1 VIAPLAALLV
11 VGLSAEAPALEL
23 APAALAETP
32 AAEPAAARVA
42 RPAPVYRLYPAA
54 DAAVMVTSAITIIV
68 PEIFADE
75 IIRFRCPCDPSEV
88 NGFDRGAIG
97 NHSTVAGGVSDVT
110 LVAAIAVPPLLDL
123 VDVGMGEAFLTDL
136 AVYAQVM
143 LVNGALAQIAKY
155 TVQRPIPR
163 TYAGDP
169 LFLHEPAGYG
179 SFFSGHT
186 STVFAAL
193 TATAMT
199 ARLRHG
205 ERWWP
210 WAVAGVVGSSVA
222 WERVAAGRHF
232 PSDVLVGAAVGT
244 ATGVVIPWL
253 HVRTPE
259 AVTLVPVRRGLGIA
273 VRF

>member
-1 VIAPLAALLV
+1 MLAPLAALLV
-11 VGLSAEAPALEL
+11 LGLSAEAPAPDP
-23 APAALAETP
+23 APPVLAEIP
-32 AAEPAAARVA
+32 AAEPAAARPP
-42 RPAPVYRLYPAA
+42 PAPVYRLYPAV
-54 DAAVMVTSAITIIV
+54 DAAVMATSAVTIAV

-97 NHSTVAGGVSDVT
+97 NHSALAGTVSDVT
-110 LVAAIAVPPLLDL
+110 LVASIAVPPVLDL
-123 VDVGMGEAFLTDL
+123 LDVGMGEAFLTDL

-169 LFLHEPAGYG
+169 AFLHSPSGYG

-193 TATAMT
+193 TTTAMT

-210 WAVAGVVGSSVA
+210 WAVAVVVGSSVA
-222 WERVAAGRHF
+222 VERVAAGRHF
-232 PSDVLVGAAVGT
+232 PSDVLAGAAVGT
-244 ATGVVIPWL
+244 TAGVVIPWL
-253 HVRTPE
+253 HVRT
-259 AVTLVPVRRGLGIA
+259 ADTVTLVPVRRGLGIA